1 MPSPEAR
8 RDEKETA
15 PPHGHWSIEPWPEPV
30 DGGFLLH
37 DVIPRCAGCL
47 PEHSARV
54 CIVVAAKRGSS
65 IHSVFKKFT
74 KSCFCWSVNPILK
87 RWS

>member
-1 MPSPEAR
+1 M
-8 RDEKETA
+8 TA
-15 PPHGHWSIEPWPEPV
+15 SS
-30 DGGFLLH
+30 LLR
-37 DVIPRCAGCL
+37 DVIPRCAGFL

-54 CIVVAAKRGSS
+54 CILFATKRGSS

-74 KSCFCWSVNPILK
+74 KSCFCCCVKPMLK